1 MQEDIRPPI
10 IDKKQP
16 TVASPVEAVVS
27 CELLTDALMRE
38 KLRPIIEYIKE
49 GEPDIN
55 VVLGELE
62 EIVRRSTG
70 EYFQYNRFNSN

>member
-1 MQEDIRPPI
+1 MTEQEKETNVSNPI
-10 IDKKQP
+10 K
-16 TVASPVEAVVS
+16 AVVS

>member
-1 MQEDIRPPI
+1 MTEQAKD
-10 IDKKQP
+10 Q
-16 TVASPVEAVVS
+16 TVRNPVEAVVS

-38 KLRPIIEYIKE
+38 KLRPIIDYIKD

-62 EIVRRSTG
+62 EIVGRSTG
-70 EYFQYNRFNSN
+70 EYFNARCNSNQP

>member
-1 MQEDIRPPI
+1 MSETNEELTSPI
-10 IDKKQP
+10 EP
-16 TVASPVEAVVS
+16 GVS
-27 CELLTDALMRE
+27 CELLTDQLMKE

-62 EIVRRSTG
+62 EIVSRSAG
-70 EYFQYNRFNSN
+70 EYFSNRCNSN